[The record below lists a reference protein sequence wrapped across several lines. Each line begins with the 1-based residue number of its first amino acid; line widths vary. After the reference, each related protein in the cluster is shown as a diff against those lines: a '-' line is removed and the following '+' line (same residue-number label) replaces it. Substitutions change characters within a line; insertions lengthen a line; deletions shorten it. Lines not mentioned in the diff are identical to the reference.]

1 MNRDSALAL
10 VAISIINSLFSGYF
24 KNIGGNLINI
34 HIPASLEYNTANAS
48 LFATAIKNLR
58 SFDEIDEWDK
68 KAMTE
73 VEALHSILKA
83 IEGKQQTAI
92 QVISQD
98 QQEHKAKSFLTKL
111 FDGRKEQKRW
121 LAEQSRFAREK
132 AQIKNV
138 IDQFKSAID
147 FMPDSPD
154 ELKELLE
161 QCKKQKKELLTEEE
175 AVNAQMTSVREEA
188 KQQTANTN
196 YGKYGK
202 GDGRRI
208 RLNKD
213 AALRPQDNQKTAI
226 ERQITDLNQ
235 IIVWLERFT

>member
-1 MNRDSALAL
+1 MGDS
-10 VAISIINSLFSGYF
+10 I
-24 KNIGGNLINI
+24 KKIGGNMINI

-48 LFATAIKNLR
+48 LLATAIKNLR
-58 SFDEIDEWDK
+58 SFDEIAEWDK
-68 KAMTE
+68 KARAE

-92 QVISQD
+92 QGISQE

-111 FDGRKEQKRW
+111 FDGRKEQKRG
-121 LAEQSRFAREK
+121 LAEQSRLAREK
-132 AQIKNV
+132 AQIENV
-138 IDQFKSAID
+138 IGQFESAID
-147 FMPDSPD
+147 FMPDSLD
-154 ELKELLE
+154 KLNELLE
-161 QCKKQKKELLTEEE
+161 ECKQQKKELLAEKK
-175 AVNAQMTSVREEA
+175 AVNAQMSSARIEA

-202 GDGRRI
+202 GDRRRI

-226 ERQITDLNQ
+226 KRQITELNQ